1 MTKPQAVIIG
11 VSDGLSA
18 AIARNLAPDYTLTP
32 AARSVDKMGPLA
44 AKLDARTVQLD
55 AMDEEA
61 VAALFDSLPVA
72 PRVVIYNP
80 SARVR

>member
-18 AIARNLAPDYTLTP
+18 AIARNLAPDYTLTL